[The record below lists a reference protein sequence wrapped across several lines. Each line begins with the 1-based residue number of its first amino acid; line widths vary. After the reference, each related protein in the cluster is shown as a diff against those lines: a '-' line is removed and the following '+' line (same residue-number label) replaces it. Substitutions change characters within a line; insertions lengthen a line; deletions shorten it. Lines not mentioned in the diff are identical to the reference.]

1 MNQDHKPADDLVPM
15 PLRVSQERK
24 ARWVQL
30 SRAEGKKLTD
40 WIVERVERDLQ
51 PKNQPPKNHANS

>member
-1 MNQDHKPADDLVPM
+1 MNQDQTLADDLVPM
-15 PLRVSQERK
+15 PLRVSKERK

-40 WIVERVERDLQ
+40 WIVERVERDLAPKDQ
-51 PKNQPPKNHANS
+51 PGTTHANR